1 MNFDALIFD
10 LDGTL
15 WDSSET
21 VAEAWSAALARLGVE
36 RTLTKD
42 DLTREMGKPMDVI
55 MADFFPELPEERR
68 AALMPELCEEET
80 RLLTIKGGTLFPE
93 VAQTLAALKR
103 RFRLFIVSNCQQGYI
118 ESFLAAH
125 SFEALFEGHLCW
137 GDTGLSKGGTNR
149 ELIRRF
155 GLNAPIYIGDT
166 EGDRISAREAGI
178 PFLFA
183 AYGFGSATEDCPRIE
198 RFSEIETMVEEMSKA
213 EYPATSNK

>member
-21 VAEAWSAALARLGVE
+21 VAEAWAAALVRLGLE
-36 RTLTKD
+36 KPLTKD

-55 MADFFPELPEERR
+55 MADFFPDLPEERR
-68 AALMPELCEEET
+68 NALMPALCEEET
-80 RLLTIKGGTLFPE
+80 RLLAVKGGRLYPD
-93 VAQTLAALKR
+93 VAETLAALKKR
-103 RFRLFIVSNCQQGYI
+103 YRLFIVSNCQQGYI
-118 ESFLAAH
+118 ESFLSAH
-125 SFEALFEGHLCW
+125 SFGTLFEGHLCW

-155 GLNAPIYIGDT
+155 GLNAPVYIGDT
-166 EGDRISAREAGI
+166 EGDRLSAREAGI

-183 AYGFGSATEDCPRIE
+183 AYGFGSVTEDCPRIE
-198 RFSEIETMVEEMSKA
+198 RFSEIAEAISEIAEAVEKMHEIR
-213 EYPATSNK
+213 